1 MKYEKYFKT
10 FDKICIMTEKI
21 TEKKENYDKSRMNID
36 SIDIEILKLL
46 QKNSRMSISEISKQ
60 VGKGISTVHA
70 RMKSLEEEGYIKQF
84 TAMLDPIK
92 IGKGTLAFILITVRY
107 RVPGKDDT
115 LSQREFCREI
125 AEHPY
130 VQDVHVL
137 SGEYDVLLK
146 VRTKDIEELNGFIV
160 DFLRRIPAVDKT
172 LTMFAMDSYLETVEL
187 RGISLS

>member
-1 MKYEKYFKT
+1 
-10 FDKICIMTEKI
+10 MTERI
-21 TEKKENYDKSRMNID
+21 SEKMKNYDKTCKSID
-36 SIDIEILKLL
+36 TIDIEILELL
-46 QKNSRMSISEISKQ
+46 QKNGRMSISDISKQ
-60 VGKGISTVHA
+60 VGKGISTIHA
-70 RMKSLEEEGYIKQF
+70 RIKSLYEEGYIKQF

-146 VRTKDIEELNGFIV
+146 VRTKDIDELNGFIV
-160 DFLRRIPAVDKT
+160 DFLRQIPAVDKT
-172 LTMFAMDSYLETVEL
+172 LTMFAMDSYLETTEL
-187 RGISLS
+187 RGLSIS